1 MLKPSEL
8 PRDPRQERLDK
19 KQPETPKPPFLVP
32 ECYASIY
39 RRFKCTPSTD
49 DQLPERLLECYNQ
62 HYYASFEKMYLP
74 AYEKLRNFHT
84 MVLDAL
90 V

>member
-1 MLKPSEL
+1 MWEPPAL
-8 PRDPRQERLDK
+8 PRDPRQERLHK
-19 KQPETPKPPFLVP
+19 KQLETPKPPFLVP

-39 RRFKCTPSTD
+39 RRFKCTPND
-49 DQLPERLLECYNQ
+49 RLPERLLECYNQ
-62 HYYASFEKMYLP
+62 HYYATFERMYLP

-84 MVLDAL
+84 LVLDAL